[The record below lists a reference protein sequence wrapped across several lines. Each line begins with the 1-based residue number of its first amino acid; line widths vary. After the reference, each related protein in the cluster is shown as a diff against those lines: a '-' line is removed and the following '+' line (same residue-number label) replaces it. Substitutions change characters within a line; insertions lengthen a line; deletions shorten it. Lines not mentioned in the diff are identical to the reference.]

1 MANSISGAWNR
12 TSGYTRE
19 QGRVKGTG
27 QKDRVQLEEGS
38 TGKRWNTLSVNKK
51 YALKHTKYI

>member
-19 QGRVKGTG
+19 QGRLKGTG

-38 TGKRWNTLSVNKK
+38 TGQRWNNMSSNKDNM
-51 YALKHTKYI
+51 